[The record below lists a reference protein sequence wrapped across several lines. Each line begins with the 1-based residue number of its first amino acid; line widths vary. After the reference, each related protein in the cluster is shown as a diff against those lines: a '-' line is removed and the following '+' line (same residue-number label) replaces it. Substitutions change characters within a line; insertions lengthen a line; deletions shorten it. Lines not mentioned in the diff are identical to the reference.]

1 MPIFLD
7 VGNEAIDHFMYD
19 CARILPEGTLD
30 MSQIDDIKS
39 NAAEIADGLRKLG
52 PDRVVALSVH
62 VSKDL
67 IADLEQRANQLV
79 EQLES
84 LAS

>member
-1 MPIFLD
+1 M
-7 VGNEAIDHFMYD
+7 
-19 CARILPEGTLD
+19 RTKLPEGTLD

-39 NAAEIADGLRKLG
+39 NAAEIADGLKKLG

-67 IADLEQRANQLV
+67 IADLEQRAKQLV